1 MIFDKNKIKES
12 ITIEMTEEILAHFG
26 AEPERVN
33 DTTLICQT
41 ICHNIP
47 GEGSRKLY
55 YYQNDDMGIF
65 NCYTSCGSMDIFELV
80 QKVFELRGEEI
91 TLYNAQAYVIN
102 FFSLDFE
109 RDFYKDTP
117 ISTDWKYFEKWG
129 KSQLSTDNEKVVEL
143 KVYDDKV
150 LKNLPKPHY
159 LNWEREGITKEV
171 CDHRGICYDPGAHGI
186 VIPHYDI
193 DGNLVGIRER
203 TLVKE
208 NEVYGKYRPAI
219 LNKKMYNHPLGY
231 NLYNLNFSKENISQI
246 KKAIIF
252 ESEKSCLKMASM
264 FGESGD
270 ISVACCGSNLLS
282 YQVQLLLSL
291 GVDEIIIA
299 FDRQY
304 QDVGD
309 KEWKQWTKKLTKL
322 HDKYGAY
329 VQISYMF
336 DKKHLLGYKD
346 SPIDRDKDTFMTLWK
361 NRIII

>member
-1 MIFDKNKIKES
+1 MIFDKNKIKEAVS
-12 ITIEMTEEILAHFG
+12 IDMVEELLIHLG

-33 DTTLICQT
+33 DSTLVCQT
-41 ICHNIP
+41 ICHNLP

-55 YYQNDDMGIF
+55 YYQNDNIGIF
-65 NCYTSCGSMDIFELV
+65 NCYTGCGSFDVMELV
-80 QKVFELRGEEI
+80 QKVFDVRGEEI
-91 TLYNAQAYVIN
+91 TLYDAQSYLLN
-102 FFSLDFE
+102 FFSLDFAN
-109 RDFYKDTP
+109 DFYKEKPLT
-117 ISTDWKYFEKWG
+117 SDWQYFEKWS
-129 KSQLSTDNEKVVEL
+129 KSQLTNDNEKIIDL
-143 KVYDDKV
+143 KLYDDKI
-150 LKNLPKPHY
+150 LTNFPRPHL

-171 CDHRGICYDPGAHGI
+171 CDNRGICYDPLAHAI
-186 VIPHYDI
+186 VIPHYNI
-193 DGNLVGIRER
+193 DNQLIGIRER

-219 LNKKMYNHPLGY
+219 INHKMYNHPLGY

-246 KKAIIF
+246 KKAIVF

-264 FGESGD
+264 FGLEND

-291 GVDEIIIA
+291 GVTEIIIA

-304 QDVGD
+304 QDIGD
-309 KEWKQWTKKLTKL
+309 KEWKQWTKKLHKI

-329 VQISYMF
+329 IQISYMF

-346 SPIDRDKDTFMTLWK
+346 SPIDVDKETFLQLF
-361 NRIII
+361 NERIYI